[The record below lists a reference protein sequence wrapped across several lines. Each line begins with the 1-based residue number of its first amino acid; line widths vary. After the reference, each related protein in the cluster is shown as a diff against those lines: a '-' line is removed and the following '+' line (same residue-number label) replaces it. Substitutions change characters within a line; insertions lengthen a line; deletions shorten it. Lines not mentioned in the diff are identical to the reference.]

1 MIDLYEYIYIC
12 IYIFFILV
20 IPVGYNVYFLVKYRP
35 KGFADRNIVKIDI
48 YACVCVCVCFDFLFF
63 FKLFDSSKSSIDE
76 RSRVVP

>member
-48 YACVCVCVCFDFLFF
+48 YAYVCVCVLIFF
-63 FKLFDSSKSSIDE
+63 FSLNFSIPRNP
-76 RSRVVP
+76 RSMKDRA

>member
-20 IPVGYNVYFLVKYRP
+20 IPVGYNVYFLVKYRS
-35 KGFADRNIVKIDI
+35 KGFANRNIVKIDI
-48 YACVCVCVCFDFLFF
+48 YACVCVCFDFLFF

>member
-48 YACVCVCVCFDFLFF
+48 YAYVCVCVF
-63 FKLFDSSKSSIDE
+63 
-76 RSRVVP
+76 

>member
-48 YACVCVCVCFDFLFF
+48 YACVCVCVLIFF
-63 FKLFDSSKSSIDE
+63 FSLNFWIPRNP
-76 RSRVVP
+76 RSMKDRA